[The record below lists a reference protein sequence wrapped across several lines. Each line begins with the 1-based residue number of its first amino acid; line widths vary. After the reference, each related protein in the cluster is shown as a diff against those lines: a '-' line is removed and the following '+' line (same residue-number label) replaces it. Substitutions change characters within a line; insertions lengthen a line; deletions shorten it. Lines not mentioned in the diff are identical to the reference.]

1 MVYHASGIKKSKR
14 KNGVERQDEPGLFVG
29 GRVLGDGGV
38 DVLRDNL
45 LVDGRVAAGDHA
57 GVGLEG
63 LVGLVCGL
71 C

>member
-1 MVYHASGIKKSKR
+1 MSWRDIK
-14 KNGVERQDEPGLFVG
+14 PLLVG

-38 DVLRDNL
+38 AVLREGF

-63 LVGLVCGL
+63 LVGLVCGIVL
-71 C
+71 ANGNRQLWHG